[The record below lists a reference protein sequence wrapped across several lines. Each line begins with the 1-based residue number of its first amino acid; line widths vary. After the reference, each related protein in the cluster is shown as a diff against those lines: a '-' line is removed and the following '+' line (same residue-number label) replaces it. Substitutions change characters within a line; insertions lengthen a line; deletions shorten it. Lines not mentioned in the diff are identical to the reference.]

1 VIIQPSES
9 NDFVFFDFLKKIKKN
24 KIISLRSLFF
34 RRENRCNELYF
45 CPKLAHLGL
54 ICHQK
59 MTKKRLLL
67 RKKRLKNAGFTSLL
81 RTFATLL
88 ENTPIIQLICI

>member
-1 VIIQPSES
+1 MQKQIRIKITFYYKIS
-9 NDFVFFDFLKKIKKN
+9 FFLPKIGLN
-24 KIISLRSLFF
+24 YA
-34 RRENRCNELYF
+34 CF
-45 CPKLAHLGL
+45 CPQKVHLGL

-59 MTKKRLLL
+59 MTKKRFLL